1 MATVRIRLRYS
12 SLLAAGPVPVV
23 ADFFLLRFLSVR
35 LLPQRRV
42 LGHLMLQGRVRQV
55 SRMVLRRA
63 YV

>member
-1 MATVRIRLRYS
+1 
-12 SLLAAGPVPVV
+12 VV

-55 SRMVLRRA
+55 LRLVLRRA
-63 YV
+63 YVAYVYRTAILLV